1 MNWIAAILFVIGVTL
16 AALGITYVENDVL
29 LLAGIIVAGVGLL
42 FSNLF
47 KEY

>member
-1 MNWIAAILFVIGVTL
+1 MNWIAAILFIAGVTL
-16 AALGITYVENDVL
+16 AALGITYVENDAL

-42 FSNLF
+42 FTNLF